1 MATITN
7 NRQTAGHQDPNVNG
21 HSPLIKTS
29 PEELD
34 RIRSSYTEKS
44 GPEIGRLLG
53 RIGFWI
59 LIIAI
64 MLYTLFPFYW
74 AVVSSLKTSQEVVR
88 TPPTFW
94 PQNLTFDNYRTVF
107 QDDMFVRS
115 LRNSTIISGSVV
127 ILSLFFGTVAAY
139 AIGRLKFRGRTPIL
153 YLILSMTMFPGVAIL
168 GSLFR
173 LMREFGA
180 FNTLWGLVI
189 VYLTFS
195 LPFTI
200 WVLTNFFRAMPGDLE
215 EAALVDGATPLMALR
230 QILIPLAIPGMVTT
244 GLLAFIEA
252 WSEFLYARSFTLTD
266 RAKTVQVAISEF
278 TGNQQFEMPFAVRMA
293 AAVVVTVPLLI
304 GVLIVQRRIIAG
316 LTAGAVKG

>member
-1 MATITN
+1 MATTTTKN
-7 NRQTAGHQDPNVNG
+7 GAG
-21 HSPLIKTS
+21 SASRTPLIKTS
-29 PEELD
+29 QDELD
-34 RIRSSYTEKS
+34 RIRSSYQQKS
-44 GPEIGRLLG
+44 NFNLG
-53 RIGFWI
+53 RAVGRVGFWLLIVMI
-59 LIIAI
+59 L
-64 MLYTLFPFYW
+64 LYTLFPFYW
-74 AVVSSLKTSQEVVR
+74 AIVSSLKTTQEVVR

-94 PQNLTFDNYRTVF
+94 PENLTWENYRTVF
-107 QDDMFVRS
+107 ENDMFLKS
-115 LRNSTIISGSVV
+115 LRNSTIVSGSVV
-127 ILSLFFGTVAAY
+127 ILSLLFGTVAAY
-139 AIGRLKFRGRTPIL
+139 AMGRLKFRGRSPVL

-168 GSLFR
+168 GSLFQ
-173 LMREFGA
+173 LMRDFNA

-215 EAALVDGATPLMALR
+215 EAALVDGATPLQALR
-230 QILIPLAIPGMVTT
+230 QILIPMAVPGMVTT

-278 TGNQQFEMPFAVRMA
+278 TGNTQFEQPFAVRMA
-293 AAVVVTVPLLI
+293 AAVVVTIPLLI
-304 GVLIVQRRIIAG
+304 GVLLVQRRIISG

>member
-1 MATITN
+1 MATTLE
-7 NRQTAGHQDPNVNG
+7 RETMPAG

-29 PEELD
+29 PEELG
-34 RIRSSYTEKS
+34 RIRSTYQKKS
-44 GPEIGRLLG
+44 NFSLGRTIGRV
-53 RIGFWI
+53 GFWALII
-59 LIIAI
+59 LIL
-64 MLYTLFPFYW
+64 LYTLFPFYW
-74 AVVSSLKTSQEVVR
+74 AIVSSLKTTQEVVR

-94 PQNLTFDNYRTVF
+94 PENLTWANYRTVF
-107 QDDMFVRS
+107 QNDTFILA
-115 LRNSTIISGSVV
+115 LRNSAIVSGSVV

-139 AIGRLKFRGRTPIL
+139 AMGRLKFRGRTPIL

-168 GSLFR
+168 GSLFQ
-173 LMREFGA
+173 LMRQFHA

-189 VYLTFS
+189 VYLTFA

-252 WSEFLYARSFTLTD
+252 WSEFLYARSFTLTEN
-266 RAKTVQVAISEF
+266 AKTVQVAISEF
-278 TGNQQFEMPFAVRMA
+278 TGNQQYEQPFGVRMA

-304 GVLIVQRRIIAG
+304 GVLVVQRRIIAG

>member
-1 MATITN
+1 MA
-7 NRQTAGHQDPNVNG
+7 QTVTRPSAS
-21 HSPLIKTS
+21 SPDDQSLLQIS

-34 RIRSSYTEKS
+34 RIRRSYQKKS
-44 GPEIGRLLG
+44 NTSAGYVAG
-53 RIGFWI
+53 RIAFWL
-59 LIIAI
+59 LIIVI
-64 MLYTLFPFYW
+64 LLYTLFPFYW
-74 AVVSSLKTSQEVVR
+74 AIVSSLKTTQEVVR

-94 PQNLTFDNYRTVF
+94 PENLTWENYRTVF
-107 QDDMFVRS
+107 QNDTFLLA
-115 LRNSTIISGSVV
+115 LRNSAIVSGSVV
-127 ILSLFFGTVAAY
+127 ILSLLMGTVAAY
-139 AIGRLKFRGRTPIL
+139 AMGRLQFRGRTFIL

-168 GSLFR
+168 GSLFQ
-173 LMREFGA
+173 LMRQFGA

-189 VYLTFS
+189 VYLTFA

-215 EAALVDGATPLMALR
+215 EAAQVDGATPMQALR

-266 RAKTVQVAISEF
+266 KAKTVQVAISEF
-278 TGNQQFEMPFAVRMA
+278 TGNTQFEQPFAVRMA
-293 AAVVVTVPLLI
+293 AAVVVTIPLLV
-304 GVLIVQRRIIAG
+304 GVLAVQRRIIAG